1 MAQALLTASLVQL
14 GRKNEALEAAK
25 ALLQKAPK
33 ISLHTLPIE
42 PVRPAAAKKLF
53 YESLSEAGI

>member
-1 MAQALLTASLVQL
+1 VLL
-14 GRKNEALEAAK
+14 GRKNEAFEAAK
-25 ALLQKAPK
+25 TLLQTVPG

-53 YESLSEAGI
+53 YESLSAAGIPM